1 MKIDV
6 NNYLTDSKDFVKRF
20 AGEIG
25 RFASTVGETLMDP
38 ETGVHRARSGRNWY
52 KGGSPLGVTPFDR
65 VAGTTAEVIGS
76 TVASDKWRQQYVW
89 PYTNPY
95 RMASM
100 AAEKAANVTGL
111 SKQGSL
117 AVAAGVPILYHTLT
131 ETSGPLHQGL
141 RPKGWQASAPVSKDE
156 DPTGKTSRNLLEEV
170 GNRFVLGQKS
180 QPLPYQQFRE
190 ERPDVMPTTYKEY
203 RRYLQKRPPAGQR
216 LEINPQD
223 QSFTALG
230 GAIRGTARGLHDP
243 EIRIKGTPISFNA
256 TLGTAAGIGT
266 VMAGKR
272 FLDPEFMVDTGKEYF
287 PKSPAASD
295 YQVKTDNVGA
305 GQQVYT
311 RTPPFTPDIGGT
323 KGMGPLAPKFKTAEG
338 QPLYGEN
345 LQRQIPRKARVPH
358 KTANEEWGDTWRKVP
373 PIPAR
378 YGETRLATE
387 QFNKQQ
393 EIKNL
398 TRSAKAQPEI
408 PGLGSMPGTTKQKL
422 ETATKELG
430 DIKDAVGAAKQSRE
444 EFVKTLP
451 QAAQQFQKLGKWKE
465 PALIAGG
472 LAAAVG
478 TAAVARELFRKAAE
492 KRIEKEDPVEYLQ
505 YKHGNFASAKQAL
518 GQPTA
523 RNWQELSQS
532 LN

>member
-25 RFASTVGETLMDP
+25 RFASTVGETLTDP

-52 KGGSPLGVTPFDR
+52 KGGAALGVTPFDR
-65 VAGTTAEVIGS
+65 AVRATTDVLGS
-76 TVASDKWRQQYVW
+76 TVLSDKWRQQYVW

-111 SKQGSL
+111 SKHGSL

-141 RPKGWQASAPVSKDE
+141 RPKGWQAAAPVSKEE
-156 DPTGKTSRNLLEEV
+156 DPTGKTSRNLVEEV

-203 RRYLQKRPPAGQR
+203 RRYLQKKPPAGQR

-266 VMAGKR
+266 IMAGKR
-272 FLDPEFMVDTGKEYF
+272 FLDPEFMVGGIDKAHIQSQPSGWQTKRGG
-287 PKSPAASD
+287 
-295 YQVKTDNVGA
+295 YQS
-305 GQQVYT
+305 
-311 RTPPFTPDIGGT
+311 
-323 KGMGPLAPKFKTAEG
+323 
-338 QPLYGEN
+338 
-345 LQRQIPRKARVPH
+345 
-358 KTANEEWGDTWRKVP
+358 VP
-373 PIPAR
+373 PISAK
-378 YGETRLATE
+378 YGETRLAAE

-393 EIKNL
+393 EIENL
-398 TRSAKAQPEI
+398 TRAAKAQPEI

-478 TAAVARELFRKAAE
+478 TAAVARELFRKSAE

-523 RNWQELSQS
+523 RNWQELSQTM
-532 LN
+532 

>member
-52 KGGSPLGVTPFDR
+52 KGGAALGVTPFDR
-65 VAGTTAEVIGS
+65 VASATTDVIGS
-76 TVASDKWRQQYVW
+76 TVLSDKWRQQYVW

-111 SKQGSL
+111 SKQGAL

-141 RPKGWQASAPVSKDE
+141 RPKGWQAAAPVSKEE
-156 DPTGKTSRNLLEEV
+156 DPTGKTSRNLLEEA

-266 VMAGKR
+266 IMAGKR
-272 FLDPEFMVDTGKEYF
+272 FLDPEFMVGGVDKAHIQSEPSGWQTKRGG
-287 PKSPAASD
+287 
-295 YQVKTDNVGA
+295 YQS
-305 GQQVYT
+305 
-311 RTPPFTPDIGGT
+311 
-323 KGMGPLAPKFKTAEG
+323 
-338 QPLYGEN
+338 
-345 LQRQIPRKARVPH
+345 
-358 KTANEEWGDTWRKVP
+358 VP
-373 PIPAR
+373 PISAK
-378 YGETRLATE
+378 YGETRLAAE

-393 EIKNL
+393 EIENL
-398 TRSAKAQPEI
+398 TRAAKAQPEI

-523 RNWQELSQS
+523 RNWQELSQTR
-532 LN
+532 

>member
-52 KGGSPLGVTPFDR
+52 KGGGALGVTPFDR
-65 VAGTTAEVIGS
+65 VASATTDVIGS
-76 TVASDKWRQQYVW
+76 TVLSDKWRQQYVW

-141 RPKGWQASAPVSKDE
+141 RPKGWQAAAPVSKEE
-156 DPTGKTSRNLLEEV
+156 DPTGKTSRNLLEEA

-266 VMAGKR
+266 IMAGKR
-272 FLDPEFMVDTGKEYF
+272 FLDPEFMVGGVDKAHIQSEPSGWQTKRGG
-287 PKSPAASD
+287 
-295 YQVKTDNVGA
+295 YQS
-305 GQQVYT
+305 
-311 RTPPFTPDIGGT
+311 
-323 KGMGPLAPKFKTAEG
+323 
-338 QPLYGEN
+338 
-345 LQRQIPRKARVPH
+345 
-358 KTANEEWGDTWRKVP
+358 VP
-373 PIPAR
+373 PISAK
-378 YGETRLATE
+378 YGETRLAAE

-393 EIKNL
+393 EIENL
-398 TRSAKAQPEI
+398 TRAAKAQPEI

-523 RNWQELSQS
+523 RNWQELSQTR
-532 LN
+532 